1 MKKFITQHICSC
13 FTSLLGLSVSI
24 NIILQQ
30 FSIGFQIFIL
40 ISPRSQNDWEV
51 FYCQAWHLLF
61 HRRRYDTIFCFLF
74 FSFIFL
80 LLRLTSKCAIES
92 LSHGV
97 SCYICILSY
106 KKKYYYTL
114 WEHLWIWNLKCN
126 ISEYFKSERFYAF
139 FISSINLSQDS

>member
-1 MKKFITQHICSC
+1 MLMFYIFAWPFC
-13 FTSLLGLSVSI
+13 FYKYYIATIQYWLPDIYI
-24 NIILQQ
+24 N
-30 FSIGFQIFIL
+30 F
-40 ISPRSQNDWEV
+40 PRSQNDWEV

-80 LLRLTSKCAIES
+80 LLRLTSKCAIEFP
-92 LSHGV
+92 SHGV